1 MRVSDMKK
9 LKFKYKTKDQWS
21 DFDKKKYFFTVD
33 GDVLE
38 GVTLEHSREVA
49 LEPLSRRKQR
59 GDVVYSEESSHN
71 TLSARVNPETGR
83 TLAKGIQLYRLWFQ
97 FLKLALELEEKKV
110 GLVVA
115 KDTLIKDLNKH
126 PDIPSSVIERSKKER
141 YDRRGSKASQDAGT
155 NPDAIFRC
163 KVIHPVKVDRKKYEG
178 WDLDRVL
185 TENFNDW
192 WFGHE
197 GWGYHWDK
205 KGRGRKR
212 VYIPNPDMDD
222 VSRRGHSHLFA
233 GHAPTFL
240 ESRNEWV
247 DDDNFLYI
255 RIDKTSQW
263 RDVSSFVS
271 EEVGKRLR
279 KGVDRK
285 FKISGKS
292 PRVNTIQNNFNA
304 LVLSLK
310 GWTDKDICT
319 HEKIYLRKTDESI
332 NSNRTKG
339 DRLTVK
345 KNTKGYPSYG
355 GTVATQRDMGIW
367 HIFEVCEGRFGIS
380 KPTK

>member
-1 MRVSDMKK
+1 MQKM
-9 LKFKYKTKDQWS
+9 KFKYKTKGQVT

-33 GDVLE
+33 GDVPD
-38 GVTLEHSREVA
+38 GGITLENSREVA
-49 LEPLSRRKQR
+49 LEPLSRRKKR
-59 GDVVYSEESSHN
+59 DVVLYSDESSQN
-71 TLSARVNPETGR
+71 TLSARVNTETGR
-83 TLAKGIQLYRLWFQ
+83 TLAKGLQLYRLWFR
-97 FLKLALELEEKKV
+97 FLKLALELENKKV
-110 GLVVA
+110 NLVTA
-115 KDTLIKDLNKH
+115 KETQIKDLTKNH
-126 PDIPSSVIERSKKER
+126 DIPSSIIEKSKKER
-141 YDRRGSKASQDAGT
+141 YERRGSKGSQDAGT

-163 KVIHPVKVDRKKYEG
+163 KVIHPVKVNRKKYEG

-185 TENFNDW
+185 TESFDDW

-197 GWGYHWDK
+197 GWGYHWEPDGK
-205 KGRGRKR
+205 KRKR
-212 VYIPNPDMDD
+212 VYINNPDMDV

-240 ESRNEWV
+240 ESKDEWV

-271 EEVGKRLR
+271 QEVGKSLR

-292 PRVNTIQNNFNA
+292 PRVNTIQNNYNA

-310 GWTDKDICT
+310 GWTNKEICT
-319 HEKIYLRKTDESI
+319 DKNIYLRKTDENI
-332 NSNRTKG
+332 NSNRTEG
-339 DRLTVK
+339 ERLTVT
-345 KNTKGYPSYG
+345 KNNRGYPNFQK
-355 GTVATQRDMGIW
+355 TVGTQREMGIW
-367 HIFEVCEGRFGIS
+367 HIFEVCDGRFGIA